1 MLGWLIINLLTFLC
15 IPCVTFI
22 IYFKKQFQEEPK
34 NFAINKYLLY
44 FTIFL
49 QVCAVASAKLNT
61 LLQTKVIENQDE
73 ACYILGKLEHVLSQ
87 SIKEQTEIYSFL
99 IPLVRTLVSKIYE
112 LLFMN
117 LHLPSLPLTN
127 GSASFFEDFQ
137 EYCSSNEWQVY
148 IEKYVS
154 FIFIEWGFSY

>member
-1 MLGWLIINLLTFLC
+1 MFALVCSFLI
-15 IPCVTFI
+15 
-22 IYFKKQFQEEPK
+22 EPV
-34 NFAINKYLLY
+34 F
-44 FTIFL
+44 F
-49 QVCAVASAKLNT
+49 QVCAMASAKLNA

-73 ACYILGKLEHVLSQ
+73 ACYILGKLEHILSR

-99 IPLVRTLVSKIYE
+99 IPLLRTLVSKIYE

-117 LHLPSLPLTN
+117 LHLPSLPFTN

-137 EYCSSNEWQVY
+137 EYCNSEEWQVY

-154 FIFIEWGFSY
+154 FKNDLFMCVQA

>member
-34 NFAINKYLLY
+34 NFAITKYLLY

-87 SIKEQTEIYSFL
+87 SIK
-99 IPLVRTLVSKIYE
+99 
-112 LLFMN
+112 
-117 LHLPSLPLTN
+117 
-127 GSASFFEDFQ
+127 
-137 EYCSSNEWQVY
+137 
-148 IEKYVS
+148 
-154 FIFIEWGFSY
+154 

>member
-1 MLGWLIINLLTFLC
+1 M
-15 IPCVTFI
+15 
-22 IYFKKQFQEEPK
+22 
-34 NFAINKYLLY
+34 
-44 FTIFL
+44 
-49 QVCAVASAKLNT
+49 ASAKLNT

-154 FIFIEWGFSY
+154 FIFIEWGFFY